1 MLNNIAKFLPARQL
15 RLPILGLLL
24 TIGVVG
30 VQTKPLLRNQTQTAY
45 ASTALAANHSQASVL
60 PRLRQV
66 REQRSLLR
74 RIAVDT
80 QHQENIPQTTTSNTS
95 ANQSSV
101 RSQGRYKLVSS
112 ANLSKSV
119 KTTPQAPDLV
129 DKQVA
134 VNTTGASSRAN
145 FPTQD
150 GIYLYG
156 QSPRANQLGQGYV
169 IFQQR
174 QGRVT
179 GALYMPQSE
188 FSCFQGKIGQSG
200 ELAMTV
206 TGSPGE
212 VGSNQVATANQLQV
226 PDFSDDQMI
235 TYAHSVA
242 LQDYHQLKSI
252 SNNDRRILQMC
263 TEFATGVDNQLV
275 K

>member
-1 MLNNIAKFLPARQL
+1 VLNNIAKFLPARQL

-30 VQTKPLLRNQTQTAY
+30 EQTKPLLSQQVHTASISTTLTTNQSPT
-45 ASTALAANHSQASVL
+45 SVL
-60 PRLRQV
+60 SRLRQV
-66 REQRSLLR
+66 REERSLLR

-80 QHQENIPQTTTSNTS
+80 QNQDNIPPTAITNSP
-95 ANQSSV
+95 ANRSSV
-101 RSQGRYKLVSS
+101 RSPGRYKLVSS
-112 ANLSKSV
+112 DNLSKSV
-119 KTTPQAPDLV
+119 KTSPDVTSLINNPV
-129 DKQVA
+129 TT
-134 VNTTGASSRAN
+134 NTTQVNPRGN

-156 QSPRANQLGQGYV
+156 QSPRANQIGQGYV

-188 FSCFQGKIGQSG
+188 FSCFQGTIDQSG

-206 TGSPGE
+206 TASPGE
-212 VGSNQVATANQLQV
+212 VGTNQVATANQLQV
-226 PDFSDDQMI
+226 PNFSDDQTM

-242 LQDYHQLKSI
+242 LQDYYRLNSV

-263 TEFATGVDNQLV
+263 NEFVTDVDTKLV